1 MLIIGNDEL
10 NWRLFIRKK
19 IRRGIQIMS
28 KKIRI
33 FYWCFFATVL
43 ITCFNLE
50 RNRLHMKVDANVRQ
64 VKVTTASTLTASS
77 AHMRTPIDWRKS
89 SETVSYPDLSKVKN
103 FWIKVSLK
111 QNRTYLYDGNKLIY
125 TMYSTGGMYKKNPQ
139 TGKLESMTPTGTFYA
154 QAERGTSFFNSSLN
168 EGANYYV
175 SWKDHGVYLFH
186 SVPTKAGGAYN
197 VKEADKLGKS
207 TGSHGCI
214 RLSIPDAKWMSAN
227 LPVGTKIVIE
237 N

>member
-1 MLIIGNDEL
+1 
-10 NWRLFIRKK
+10 
-19 IRRGIQIMS
+19 MS

-64 VKVTTASTLTASS
+64 VKVTTASALPASS

-175 SWKDHGVYLFH
+175 SWKNHGVYLFH

-227 LPVGTKIVIE
+227 LPGGNKFFI
-237 N
+237 